1 MLNIL
6 IIGWFNIPHSYA
18 IVNCFQTIHLIK
30 KYNNKLNIYIKE
42 YKYFNEEWN
51 NKKLLVYTKEYNE
64 IIKNLKEWNN
74 EKIDLIYNITFP
86 YDITMYENIPKCVF
100 FTAEFSNL
108 NKNYFTSIDNN
119 DINISKELLNDKL
132 YFTSPSIWSNDGIYK
147 LQKKTKSRIIS
158 HGIDN
163 KILFKN
169 HKNRNKTRKFYNI
182 NDNDIVI
189 LNIGSMTG
197 NKGIQFILQA
207 LYVNIYIYKK
217 TNYKL
222 ILKGSGDLYKSQE
235 MVSSYMDVFLKSNL
249 INVKNFTEMI
259 NNNLI
264 FIDKTFTYEI
274 LNDIFNACD
283 VYISPYLAE
292 GFNLTVLEAL
302 ACGLPVIVPETGS
315 TKEYIDDIDNNSYNY
330 IYKIKS
336 DVVIDDIGNKCNII
350 DVNNLLNALDKYE
363 KNRNNISEENYKCLK
378 KFLINNYDWEKIV
391 EKLYEYFNFI
401 VNN

>member
-18 IVNCFQTIHLIK
+18 IVNCFQTIHLLK
-30 KYNNKLNIYIKE
+30 KYNQKLNIYIKE

-51 NKKLLVYTKEYNE
+51 NKKLLVYTKEYNK

-108 NKNYFTSIDNN
+108 NKNYFISNSDNN
-119 DINISKELLNDKL
+119 DITKELLNNKL

-147 LQKKTKSRIIS
+147 LQKQTKSKIIT

-169 HKNRNKTRKFYNI
+169 YKNRNKTRKFYNI
-182 NDNDIVI
+182 NENDIVI

-207 LYVNIYIYKK
+207 LYVNIYIYNKK
-217 TNYKL
+217 NYKL

-235 MVSSYMDVFLKSNL
+235 MISSYMEVFLKSNL
-249 INVKNFTEMI
+249 INVNNFTEMI
-259 NNNLI
+259 ENNLI
-264 FIDKTFTYEI
+264 FIDKTFTYEV

-302 ACGLPVIVPETGS
+302 ACGLPVIIPETGS
-315 TKEYIDDIDNNSYNY
+315 TKEYIDDIDNNSHNY

-336 DVVIDDIGNKCNII
+336 DVVIDDIENKYNII
-350 DVNNLLNALDKYE
+350 DVNNLLNAIETYE
-363 KNRNNISEENYKCLK
+363 KNRNNITEENYNELK
-378 KFLINNYDWEKIV
+378 EFLINNYDWEKIV
-391 EKLYEYFNFI
+391 ENLYEYFNFI